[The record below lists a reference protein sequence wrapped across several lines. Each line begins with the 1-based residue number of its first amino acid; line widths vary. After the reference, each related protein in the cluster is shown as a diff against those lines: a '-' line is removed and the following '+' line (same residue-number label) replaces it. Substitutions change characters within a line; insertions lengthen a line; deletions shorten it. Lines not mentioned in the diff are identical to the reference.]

1 VALFSSEQA
10 QALVFSPG
18 QSVVTLFSSEQ
29 AQALVFSPGRSVVTL
44 FSPEQGQAL
53 VFSLSSPQAPEHAV
67 AELQTELQA
76 ERLAEPV
83 LFVVRMAAPERA
95 GAGLRAARVPGEAPF
110 SLGREEIWP
119 VAAAVRVWTPLDPA
133 FSRARLART
142 LLCLRRP
149 PMTTV

>member
-1 VALFSSEQA
+1 VTLFSSEQAQALMFSPGQSVVALFSSEQA
-10 QALVFSPG
+10 QALMFSPG
-18 QSVVTLFSSEQ
+18 RSAVMLFSPAQ
-29 AQALVFSPGRSVVTL
+29 ARAQALVFSRGS
-44 FSPEQGQAL
+44 A
-53 VFSLSSPQAPEHAV
+53 QAPEHVV
-67 AELQTELQA
+67 AERQA
-76 ERLAEPV
+76 ERRTEPV
-83 LFVVRMAAPERA
+83 LFVVRMAAPECA

-149 PMTTV
+149 PMTTG